1 MAADIK
7 GMQEFH
13 WLANMVET
21 VEVGLV
27 VLDLDYRVQVWN
39 GFMENHS
46 GLTASQVH
54 DQNLFEVIPALP
66 EPWLRR
72 KLETATR
79 LNIRT
84 FTSWEQ
90 RPWVFQFGNPRPVT
104 GTSDCM
110 YQNMT
115 ISPLSGPDGQVQ
127 KLCLMIY
134 DVTDLAV
141 SKQALASAEE
151 KLLQRKE
158 RS

>member
-1 MAADIK
+1 MTPDTNSL
-7 GMQEFH
+7 QEFH

-21 VEVGLV
+21 VDVGLV

-39 GFMENHS
+39 EFMENHS
-46 GLTASQVH
+46 GMTASQVH
-54 DQNLFEVIPALP
+54 NQNLFDVIPALP

-72 KLETATR
+72 KLETTTR

-104 GTSDCM
+104 GTAEYM
-110 YQNMT
+110 YQNMS

-127 KLCLMIY
+127 KLSLMIY
-134 DVTDLAV
+134 DVTDLAA
-141 SKQALASAEE
+141 SKQALTLAE
-151 KLLQRKE
+151 KE
-158 RS
+158 LAQLRGRS